1 MAISGYPAP
10 SHQDSGISG
19 GVQSG
24 GYGGYGGG
32 PAGPGGAGGGP
43 GRGDEPA
50 AGGSGGAR
58 RSSSRQ
64 SGPAAPRRR
73 RLPGFGLVGPRRE
86 RHVLTADQLE
96 ALALPVGD
104 DGVVIGTDA
113 YTREPAVAGLF
124 RPSAYHI
131 VLVGGVWAAQLL
143 ALRAAATGARVAV
156 ETARGQLWAPLAQ
169 AAGGGQPCVTVHQ
182 VGRIGPQGPSVAAPV
197 LVVRDCGARP
207 ARSRLAAGPWQ
218 TTLTLLPYLGP
229 GAERLL
235 GAADLVGVQRV
246 SPGEAQI
253 ISRSLLLAPTETEA
267 LPTLPDHATLWSARS
282 SFQYVTAQPVAGEE
296 QLLGPARRVD

>member
-1 MAISGYPAP
+1 
-10 SHQDSGISG
+10 
-19 GVQSG
+19 
-24 GYGGYGGG
+24 
-32 PAGPGGAGGGP
+32 
-43 GRGDEPA
+43 
-50 AGGSGGAR
+50 
-58 RSSSRQ
+58 
-64 SGPAAPRRR
+64 
-73 RLPGFGLVGPRRE
+73 
-86 RHVLTADQLE
+86 VL
-96 ALALPVGD
+96 
-104 DGVVIGTDA
+104 
-113 YTREPAVAGLF
+113 GLF

-131 VLVGGVWAAQLL
+131 VLVCGIWAAPLL

-207 ARSRLAAGPWQ
+207 ARSRLASGPWQ

-253 ISRSLLLAPTETEA
+253 IARSLLLGSTETEA
-267 LPTLPDHATLWSARS
+267 LPTLPDHATLWSTRS
-282 SFQYVTAQPVAGEE
+282 AFQYVTAQPVAGEE